1 MRHTVAVGVT
11 YAAAL
16 AGAGVASLAASLPS
30 TVLWN
35 STQLPVLRSELNRVA
50 GQDFAFFTRSPESD
64 QLDVYRLGADGTVG
78 PSLLVTPQIRTANL
92 AGVSRTQRA
101 QGPELALLLRAV
113 PAGRWIDCTVL
124 ARTDCLAG
132 LSHRPMVMLHNNSPV
147 PTLCGSAALSIES
160 TTKWAYRRL
169 TDDRYSIDKVAAV
182 SIDCIDKR

>member
-1 MRHTVAVGVT
+1 MRTPVAVGVI
-11 YAAAL
+11 YAVAL
-16 AGAGVASLAASLPS
+16 AGAGVATLAASLPS

-35 STQLPVLRSELNRVA
+35 STQLPVLRAELTRVA

-64 QLDVYRLGADGTVG
+64 QLDAYRLGADGTVG

-113 PAGRWIDCTVL
+113 PAGRWIDCTAL
-124 ARTDCLAG
+124 ARADCLAA
-132 LSHRPMVMLHNNSPV
+132 LSHRPKVMLHNNSPV
-147 PTLCGSAALSIES
+147 PTLCGPTALAIES

-169 TDDRYSIDKVAAV
+169 TDDRYSIDKIAAV
-182 SIDCIDKR
+182 SIDCVNGR